1 MSPTVSGIPAAPH
14 AGAPPTV
21 PASASPA
28 DAPATVA
35 QAGGGAPAVP
45 PLAGAAPARR
55 SRGPLVP
62 VLAGFTVL
70 FFVLSVVFGVL
81 FFVASTD
88 LTASRSTVA
97 SQKEQLKEKDA
108 KLVAVEGE
116 RDKARQELD
125 TSKDSVSSLTA
136 DKTVIA
142 QCLKGVLDMFKA
154 LADGNR
160 AQFEAVTKRIEA
172 PCTRAEGLIT

>member
-1 MSPTVSGIPAAPH
+1 MSPIVSGIPAAPH
-14 AGAPPTV
+14 HGAPPTV
-21 PASASPA
+21 PASP
-28 DAPATVA
+28 A
-35 QAGGGAPAVP
+35 QAGGGAPVLP

-97 SQKEQLKEKDA
+97 SQKEQLKEKDT

-136 DKTVIA
+136 DKAVIA